1 MGINFGDEDAAW
13 GDFDG
18 EPWTVN
24 EGQPDLH
31 ESTEQLPAPTTPK
44 EPPRGGLGDPW
55 SFTPYEQSLA
65 GYSRNTDPIPPQP
78 ADNHQPLDP
87 SKTAAVPVAGP
98 WVPGKNY
105 DKRYVLVVFYIWSFQ
120 GHYWHV
126 MQTVHWQCIIE

>member
-24 EGQPDLH
+24 DDEPGQR
-31 ESTEQLPAPTTPK
+31 ESADPVPAPETPS

-65 GYSRNTDPIPPQP
+65 GYSRNTDPIPAPP
-78 ADNHQPLDP
+78 ADNQQPPDP
-87 SKTAAVPVAGP
+87 SKVAAVPVGGP
-98 WVPGKNY
+98 WVPGKAY
-105 DKRYVLVVFYIWSFQ
+105 DERYGIL
-120 GHYWHV
+120 
-126 MQTVHWQCIIE
+126 